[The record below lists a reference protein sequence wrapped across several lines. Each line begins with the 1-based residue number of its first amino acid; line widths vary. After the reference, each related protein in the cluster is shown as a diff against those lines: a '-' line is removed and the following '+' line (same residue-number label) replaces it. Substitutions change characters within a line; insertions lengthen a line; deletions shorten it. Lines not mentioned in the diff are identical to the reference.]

1 MSPCLNDN
9 WPQGRGG
16 LRTAPPGQSNR
27 SSHSRIVGASLPD
40 YGPIQA
46 MEPRAPA
53 APNAPLV
60 SVAIPPIPGS
70 MAVVVAHCVRRCGR
84 RFRGRAVDVTRTVFG
99 PGVPVQQVVRDPGLV
114 FGDLTPVSHRMDGH
128 IDPYVDT
135 VLLHENLPGGNRR
148 QDRRLFLA
156 THQKT

>member
-1 MSPCLNDN
+1 MRLNPTNVGKTRAMSPCLNDN

-16 LRTAPPGQSNR
+16 PRTAPPGQSNR

-84 RFRGRAVDVTRTVFG
+84 RFRGRAVDVARTVFG
-99 PGVPVQQVVRDPGLV
+99 PRRPGPAGSPRSRPGLWRPHACLPQD
-114 FGDLTPVSHRMDGH
+114 GWPHRS
-128 IDPYVDT
+128 
-135 VLLHENLPGGNRR
+135 LRR
-148 QDRRLFLA
+148 YRVA
-156 THQKT
+156 P